1 MSVASPTTWNVITI
15 TDYLVWIDCEMTGLD
30 PEKDCLVEVAVV
42 ITNSQLEV
50 LDSGLD
56 VVIKPR
62 PDSLANMNDF
72 VRQMHTDSGLIH
84 EFEAGLE
91 LAAAEQ
97 VVLDYIKKFV
107 PNAKDAPLAG
117 NTIGTDRMFL
127 NRYMPALDQHLH
139 YRNIDVSSI
148 KELSRRWYPRVYF
161 QMPKKS
167 GGHRA
172 LADILESIQELKYY
186 RQTVFVPLPG
196 PSSEEAMAAAAG
208 VVGL

>member
-1 MSVASPTTWNVITI
+1 
-15 TDYLVWIDCEMTGLD
+15 MTGLD
-30 PEKDCLVEVAVV
+30 VENDCLVEVAVV
-42 ITNSQLEV
+42 VTNDQLEV
-50 LDSGLD
+50 LDEGLD

-72 VRQMHTDSGLIH
+72 VRQMHTDSGLIN
-84 EFEAGLE
+84 EFESGLE
-91 LAAAEQ
+91 LADAEQ
-97 VVLDYIKKFV
+97 LVLDYVKRFV
-107 PNAKDAPLAG
+107 PDAKDAPLAG

-167 GGHRA
+167 GNHRA
-172 LADILESIQELKYY
+172 LADIMESIVELRYY
-186 RQTVFVPLPG
+186 REAVFVPEPG
-196 PSSEEAMAAAAG
+196 PTSDEASAAAAR
-208 VVGL
+208 VTAQ